1 VVTVTHIS
9 ELGFRLLLGD
19 EELLLPCFVSV
30 VSFLWLAWSVGG
42 YNPQV
47 ASVFMAD
54 IVALAGLIIG
64 VVAHVYVQ
72 HRGQRFVAAAR
83 LRRWLDSSVRPHAL
97 PSRSTRNPLGR

>member
-1 VVTVTHIS
+1 MVTVTHIS
-9 ELGFRLLLGD
+9 ELGVRPLLAD

-30 VSFLWLAWSVGG
+30 ASFLWLAWSVGG

-47 ASVFMAD
+47 ARAFMAD

-72 HRGQRFVAAAR
+72 HCGQRFVAAAR
-83 LRRWLDSSVRPHAL
+83 LRRWLDSSVRHHAL